1 MEHFR
6 MDNTDGFTQE
16 QLDELNRIA
25 NEQITD
31 DMEPEEVQA
40 TTESILKNF

>member
-6 MDNTDGFTQE
+6 IDNTEGFTQE

-40 TTESILKNF
+40 IEERILKNF

>member
-16 QLDELNRIA
+16 QLDELNRLA
-25 NEQITD
+25 NEQITE
-31 DMEPEEVQA
+31 DMEPEEIQ
-40 TTESILKNF
+40 TIEERILKNF

>member
-6 MDNTDGFTQE
+6 IDNTEGFTQE

-31 DMEPEEVQA
+31 DMEPDEVQA
-40 TTESILKNF
+40 IEERILKNF